1 MQLSHRHKPTGLC
14 CAAALV
20 MTGLG
25 LVLTTQQGC
34 SEPLLTPLQ
43 QRIETL
49 RREHDIPGASIAV
62 IKNGRI
68 AWARGFGLADLA
80 SGRPVT
86 ADTLFQAQS
95 ITKTLTAL
103 ATVKLLAAEEIA
115 LDEPVNRYL
124 TGWTIPEND
133 FTKKVPVSFR
143 MLLNHT
149 GGLSNPYP
157 DGCCGPKETLPT
169 LQQVLRGMPPAN
181 NQPLTVERVPGT
193 RFNYCNG
200 CYTVLQPALESISQ
214 QAFPSLMQELV
225 LTPAGMD
232 DTSFDNT
239 FFLNDTSTIAIP
251 YDVDG
256 KPHGRAPMR
265 HPILSTG
272 LMWSTASDLARFN
285 LAFTKA
291 LNSGHPLIDQP
302 LAVQLSI
309 PSSTANRSL
318 GFELGNRDA
327 DAKARGG
334 YLFHSGTGNGAV
346 SLSIISIDGNH
357 GAVFL
362 INKGPNPWLT
372 TNIPQYAFIKS
383 SLKVINTEG
392 NWPD

>member
-1 MQLSHRHKPTGLC
+1 MSPRQSLFLQWF
-14 CAAALV
+14 CAASIALIGTATEV
-20 MTGLG
+20 QVNPAT
-25 LVLTTQQGC
+25 
-34 SEPLLTPLQ
+34 PALTPLQ
-43 QRIETL
+43 ERIDAL
-49 RREHDIPGASIAV
+49 RQEHGIPGASIAV
-62 IKNGRI
+62 IDDGEI
-68 AWARGFGLADLA
+68 AWARGFGMADQA

-86 ADTLFQAQS
+86 ADTLFHAQS

-103 ATVKLLAAEEIA
+103 ATVKLLASRDIA

-124 TGWTIPEND
+124 KGWTIPENEY
-133 FTKKVPVSFR
+133 TKKVPVSFR

-157 DGCCGPKETLPT
+157 DGCCGPNETLPT
-169 LQQVLRGMPPAN
+169 LQQVLRGLPPATN
-181 NQPLTVERVPGT
+181 NPLTVERIPGT
-193 RFNYCNG
+193 SFNYCNG

-214 QAFPSLMQELV
+214 KPFPSLMKELV
-225 LTPAGMD
+225 FTPAGMNKS
-232 DTSFDNT
+232 TFDNT
-239 FFLNDTSTIAIP
+239 FFLNDTSRIAIP

-256 KPHGRAPMR
+256 RPHGRATMR

-291 LNSGHPLIDQP
+291 LNSGHGLIDQH
-302 LAVQLSI
+302 LAEQLSI
-309 PSSTANRSL
+309 PSSTANRSM

-327 DAKARGG
+327 DAKARGN

-346 SLSIISIDGNH
+346 SLSIISLDGNH

-372 TNIPQYAFIKS
+372 TSIPQYAFIKE
-383 SLKVINTEG
+383 SLKIINTEEQ
-392 NWPD
+392 WSSQ

>member
-1 MQLSHRHKPTGLC
+1 MSSRQSRFLQRF
-14 CAAALV
+14 CAASIALIGTALEV
-20 MTGLG
+20 RANPA
-25 LVLTTQQGC
+25 TQA
-34 SEPLLTPLQ
+34 LTPLQ
-43 QRIETL
+43 ERIDAL
-49 RREHDIPGASIAV
+49 RQEHGIPGASIAV
-62 IKNGRI
+62 IDDGEI
-68 AWARGFGLADLA
+68 AWARGFGMADQA

-86 ADTLFQAQS
+86 ADTLFHAQS

-103 ATVKLLAAEEIA
+103 ATVKLLASRDIA

-124 TGWTIPEND
+124 KGWTIPENEY
-133 FTKKVPVSFR
+133 TKKVPVSFR

-157 DGCCGPKETLPT
+157 DGCCGPNETLPT
-169 LQQVLRGMPPAN
+169 LQQVLRGLPPATN
-181 NQPLTVERVPGT
+181 NPLTVERIPGT
-193 RFNYCNG
+193 SFNYCNG

-214 QAFPSLMQELV
+214 KPFPSLMKELV
-225 LTPAGMD
+225 FTPAGMNKS
-232 DTSFDNT
+232 TFDNT
-239 FFLNDTSTIAIP
+239 FFLNDTSRIAIP

-256 KPHGRAPMR
+256 RPHGRAPMR

-291 LNSGHPLIDQP
+291 LNSGHGLIDQH
-302 LAVQLSI
+302 LAEQLSI
-309 PSSTANRSL
+309 PSSTAKRSM

-327 DAKARGG
+327 DAKARGN

-346 SLSIISIDGNH
+346 SLSIISLDGNH

-372 TNIPQYAFIKS
+372 TSIPQYAFIKE
-383 SLKVINTEG
+383 SLKIINTEEQ
-392 NWPD
+392 WSSQ

>member
-1 MQLSHRHKPTGLC
+1 MSSRQSRFLQRF
-14 CAAALV
+14 CAASIALIG
-20 MTGLG
+20 TALEARGNPA
-25 LVLTTQQGC
+25 T
-34 SEPLLTPLQ
+34 PALTPLQ
-43 QRIETL
+43 KRIDAL
-49 RREHDIPGASIAV
+49 RQEHGIPGASIAV
-62 IKNGRI
+62 IDDGEI
-68 AWARGFGLADLA
+68 AWARGFGMADQA

-86 ADTLFQAQS
+86 ADTLFHAQS

-103 ATVKLLAAEEIA
+103 ATVKLLASRDIA

-124 TGWTIPEND
+124 KGWTIPDNEY
-133 FTKKVPVSFR
+133 TKKVPVSFR

-157 DGCCGPKETLPT
+157 DGCCGPNETLPT
-169 LQQVLRGMPPAN
+169 LQQVLRGLPPATN
-181 NQPLTVERVPGT
+181 NPLTVERIPGT
-193 RFNYCNG
+193 SFNYCNG

-214 QAFPSLMQELV
+214 KPFPSLMKELV
-225 LTPAGMD
+225 FTPAGMNKS
-232 DTSFDNT
+232 TFDNT
-239 FFLNDTSTIAIP
+239 FFLNDTSRIAIP

-256 KPHGRAPMR
+256 RPHGRAPMR

-291 LNSGHPLIDQP
+291 LNSGHGLIDQH
-302 LAVQLSI
+302 LAEQLSI
-309 PSSTANRSL
+309 PSSTANRSM

-327 DAKARGG
+327 DAKARGN

-346 SLSIISIDGNH
+346 SLSIISLDGNH

-372 TNIPQYAFIKS
+372 TSIPQYAFIKE
-383 SLKVINTEG
+383 SLKIINTEQQ
-392 NWPD
+392 WSSQ

>member
-1 MQLSHRHKPTGLC
+1 MHRNQKLALGWLSTLASSGL
-14 CAAALV
+14 L
-20 MTGLG
+20 LG
-25 LVLTTQQGC
+25 VPASANAST
-34 SEPLLTPLQ
+34 LLTPLQ
-43 QRIETL
+43 QGIETL
-49 RREHDIPGASIAV
+49 RKEHDIPGASIAV
-62 IKNGRI
+62 IENGRI

-80 SGRPVT
+80 RGRPVT

-346 SLSIISIDGNH
+346 SLSIISLDGNH

-392 NWPD
+392 NWPN

>member
-1 MQLSHRHKPTGLC
+1 MSPRQSRFLQWFY
-14 CAAALV
+14 AASIALIGTATEV
-20 MTGLG
+20 RANPAT
-25 LVLTTQQGC
+25 
-34 SEPLLTPLQ
+34 PALTPLQ
-43 QRIETL
+43 ERIDAL
-49 RREHDIPGASIAV
+49 RQEHGIPGASIAV
-62 IKNGRI
+62 IDDGEI
-68 AWARGFGLADLA
+68 AWARGFGMADQT

-86 ADTLFQAQS
+86 AETLFQAQS

-103 ATVKLLAAEEIA
+103 ATVKLLASRDIA

-124 TGWTIPEND
+124 KGWTIPENEY
-133 FTKKVPVSFR
+133 TKKVPVSFR

-157 DGCCGPKETLPT
+157 DGCCGPNETLPT
-169 LQQVLRGMPPAN
+169 LQQVLRGLPPATN
-181 NQPLTVERVPGT
+181 NPLTVERIPGT
-193 RFNYCNG
+193 SFNYCNG

-214 QAFPSLMQELV
+214 KPFPSLMKELV
-225 LTPAGMD
+225 FTPAGMNKS
-232 DTSFDNT
+232 TFDNT
-239 FFLNDTSTIAIP
+239 FFLNDTSRIAIP

-256 KPHGRAPMR
+256 RPHGRAPMR

-291 LNSGHPLIDQP
+291 LNSGHGLIDQH
-302 LAVQLSI
+302 LAEQLSI
-309 PSSTANRSL
+309 PSSTANRSM

-327 DAKARGG
+327 DAKARGN

-346 SLSIISIDGNH
+346 SLSIISLDGNH

-372 TNIPQYAFIKS
+372 TSIPQYAFIKE
-383 SLKVINTEG
+383 SLKIINTEQQ
-392 NWPD
+392 WSSQ

>member
-1 MQLSHRHKPTGLC
+1 MSSRQSRFLQRF
-14 CAAALV
+14 CAASIALIGTALEV
-20 MTGLG
+20 RANPAT
-25 LVLTTQQGC
+25 
-34 SEPLLTPLQ
+34 PALTPLQ
-43 QRIETL
+43 ERIDAL
-49 RREHDIPGASIAV
+49 RQEHGIPGASIAV
-62 IKNGRI
+62 IDDGEI
-68 AWARGFGLADLA
+68 AWARGFGMADQA

-86 ADTLFQAQS
+86 ADTLFHAQS

-103 ATVKLLAAEEIA
+103 ATVKLLASRDIA

-124 TGWTIPEND
+124 KGWTIPENEY
-133 FTKKVPVSFR
+133 TKKVPVSFR

-157 DGCCGPKETLPT
+157 DGCCGPNETLPT
-169 LQQVLRGMPPAN
+169 LQQVLRGLPPATN
-181 NQPLTVERVPGT
+181 NPLTVERIPGT
-193 RFNYCNG
+193 SFNYCNG

-214 QAFPSLMQELV
+214 KPFPSLMKELV
-225 LTPAGMD
+225 FTPAGMNKS
-232 DTSFDNT
+232 TFDNT
-239 FFLNDTSTIAIP
+239 FFLNDTSRIAIP

-256 KPHGRAPMR
+256 RPHGRAPMR

-291 LNSGHPLIDQP
+291 LNSGHGLIDQH
-302 LAVQLSI
+302 LAEQLSI
-309 PSSTANRSL
+309 PSSTANRSM

-327 DAKARGG
+327 DAKARGN

-346 SLSIISIDGNH
+346 SLSIISLDGNH

-372 TNIPQYAFIKS
+372 TSIPQYAFIKE
-383 SLKVINTEG
+383 SLKIINTEEQ
-392 NWPD
+392 WSSQ

>member
-1 MQLSHRHKPTGLC
+1 MHRNQKLALGWLSTLASSGL
-14 CAAALV
+14 L
-20 MTGLG
+20 LG
-25 LVLTTQQGC
+25 VPASANAST
-34 SEPLLTPLQ
+34 LLTPLQ
-43 QRIETL
+43 QGIETL
-49 RREHDIPGASIAV
+49 LKEHDIPGASIAV
-62 IKNGRI
+62 IENGRI

-103 ATVKLLAAEEIA
+103 ATVKLLADEEIA

-124 TGWTIPEND
+124 TGWTIPENEY
-133 FTKKVPVSFR
+133 TKKVPVSFR

-256 KPHGRAPMR
+256 KPHRRAPMR

-346 SLSIISIDGNH
+346 SLSIISLDGNH

-392 NWPD
+392 NWPN

>member
-1 MQLSHRHKPTGLC
+1 MIRKHRGTLRWFIAI
-14 CAAALV
+14 AAFNV
-20 MTGLG
+20 SM
-25 LVLTTQQGC
+25 VLAGAAQA
-34 SEPLLTPLQ
+34 SVAPFTPLQ
-43 QRIETL
+43 QQIETL
-49 RREHDIPGASIAV
+49 RKEHDIPGASIAV
-62 IKNGRI
+62 IENGRI

-95 ITKTLTAL
+95 ITKTLTSL
-103 ATVKLLAAEEIA
+103 ATVKLLAAEKIA

-157 DGCCGPKETLPT
+157 DGCCGPGEPLPT
-169 LQQVLRGMPPAN
+169 LQQVLRGLPPATN
-181 NQPLTVERVPGT
+181 KPLTVERIPGT
-193 RFNYCNG
+193 SFNYCNG

-214 QAFPSLMQELV
+214 QSFPSLMQELV
-225 LTPAGMD
+225 FTPAGMD
-232 DTSFDNT
+232 NTSFDNT

-346 SLSIISIDGNH
+346 SLSIISLDGNH

-372 TNIPQYAFIKS
+372 TDIPQYAFIKS

-392 NWPD
+392 NWSD

>member
-1 MQLSHRHKPTGLC
+1 MHRNQKLALGWLSTL
-14 CAAALV
+14 AS
-20 MTGLG
+20 LG
-25 LVLTTQQGC
+25 LLLGVPESAKPST
-34 SEPLLTPLQ
+34 LLTPLQ
-43 QRIETL
+43 QGIETL
-49 RREHDIPGASIAV
+49 RKEHDIPGASIAV
-62 IKNGRI
+62 IENGRI

-103 ATVKLLAAEEIA
+103 ATVKLLADEEIA

-346 SLSIISIDGNH
+346 SLSIISLDGNH

-392 NWPD
+392 NWPN

>member
-1 MQLSHRHKPTGLC
+1 MHRNQKLALGWLSTLASSGL
-14 CAAALV
+14 L
-20 MTGLG
+20 LG
-25 LVLTTQQGC
+25 VPE
-34 SEPLLTPLQ
+34 SAKSSIMLTPLQ
-43 QRIETL
+43 QGIETL
-49 RREHDIPGASIAV
+49 RKEHDIPGASIAV
-62 IKNGRI
+62 IENGRI

-291 LNSGHPLIDQP
+291 LNSAHPLIDQP

-346 SLSIISIDGNH
+346 SLSIISLDGNH

-383 SLKVINTEG
+383 SLKAINTEG
-392 NWPD
+392 NWPN

>member
-1 MQLSHRHKPTGLC
+1 MTRNHRGTLRWFIAI
-14 CAAALV
+14 AAFNV
-20 MTGLG
+20 SM
-25 LVLTTQQGC
+25 VLAGSAQA
-34 SEPLLTPLQ
+34 SVAPFTPLQ
-43 QRIETL
+43 QQIETL
-49 RREHDIPGASIAV
+49 RKEHDIPGASIAV
-62 IKNGRI
+62 IENGRI

-80 SGRPVT
+80 SGRRVT

-95 ITKTLTAL
+95 ITKTLTSL

-124 TGWTIPEND
+124 KGWTIPEND
-133 FTKKVPVSFR
+133 HTKKVPVSFR

-157 DGCCGPKETLPT
+157 DGCCGPGEPLPT
-169 LQQVLRGMPPAN
+169 LQQVLRGLPPATN
-181 NQPLTVERVPGT
+181 KPLTVERIPGT
-193 RFNYCNG
+193 NFNYCNG

-214 QAFPSLMQELV
+214 QSFPSLMQELV
-225 LTPAGMD
+225 FTPAGMD
-232 DTSFDNT
+232 NTSFDNT

-327 DAKARGG
+327 DAKARGN

-346 SLSIISIDGNH
+346 SLSIISLDGNH

-392 NWPD
+392 NWSD

>member
-1 MQLSHRHKPTGLC
+1 MTRKHRGRLRWLIAFT
-14 CAAALV
+14 AFNV
-20 MTGLG
+20 SM
-25 LVLTTQQGC
+25 VLAGSAQA
-34 SEPLLTPLQ
+34 SVAPFTPLQ
-43 QRIETL
+43 QQIETL
-49 RREHDIPGASIAV
+49 RKEHDIPGASIAV
-62 IKNGRI
+62 IENGRI

-80 SGRPVT
+80 SGRRVT

-124 TGWTIPEND
+124 TGWTIPENSY
-133 FTKKVPVSFR
+133 TKKVPVSFR

-157 DGCCGPKETLPT
+157 DGCCGPGEPLPT

-291 LNSGHPLIDQP
+291 LNSAHPLIDQP

-327 DAKARGG
+327 DAKARGN

-346 SLSIISIDGNH
+346 SLSIISLDGNH
-357 GAVFL
+357 GAVFF

-372 TNIPQYAFIKS
+372 TNIPQYDFIKS
-383 SLKVINTEG
+383 SLKLINTHQD
-392 NWPD
+392 WPN